1 LETGQLVT
9 QVIAARVGDTV
20 NALQFVR
27 TLTFDAFGTILDL
40 GASHA
45 PRLGQFLSSIGSGV
59 SVGELWE
66 RYRARQRIEQFQD
79 NLFCTGHFGYLDSS
93 RRALIYTLRAAK
105 LPFNDSDIHRI
116 MEGWHEMRPFPD
128 AAQGLERLRTK
139 FKLVVLSNGE
149 NDYLAHVVKNCVRFE
164 FDAVI
169 SVDDVGAFKPSP
181 QVYRYAARV
190 LKAEPSEL
198 MMVSA
203 HSFDA
208 VGARASGYRAAYVN
222 RYNLPYDES
231 PYQFDI
237 EARDF
242 LELADK
248 LGCK

>member
-1 LETGQLVT
+1 MPNDALGLVH
-9 QVIAARVGDTV
+9 
-20 NALQFVR
+20 

-45 PRLGQFLSSIGSGV
+45 PRLAEFLKAKRSGI
-59 SVGELWE
+59 SAEELWDNW
-66 RYRARQRIEQFQD
+66 RSRQRIEQYQD
-79 NLFCTGHFGYLDSS
+79 NQFYAGHYGYLDSS
-93 RRALIYTLRAAK
+93 RRALIYTLRASK
-105 LPFNDSDIHRI
+105 LLFDDADIRRI
-116 MEGWHEMRPFPD
+116 MDGWQELNPFPD
-128 AAQGLERLRTK
+128 VAPGLQRLRSK

-149 NDYLAHVVKNCVRFE
+149 RDYLAQVVKNRIRFD
-164 FDAVI
+164 FDALI
-169 SVDDVGAFKPSP
+169 SIDEVGVFKPSP

-190 LKAEPSEL
+190 LKAEPCEL

-222 RYNLPYDES
+222 RYDLPYDET
-231 PYQFDI
+231 PYQSDI

-242 LELADK
+242 LDLAEK